1 MRETPQS
8 FKFGDG
14 NTTPIEDQLIEKF
27 SVEESVNEDVATL
40 QNLDARNQISNYSES
55 RSTAR
60 QPKMNQLLNQDIVVE
75 HTHIHA
81 PT

>member
-27 SVEESVNEDVATL
+27 SVEESVNEDASHGAAESL
-40 QNLDARNQISNYSES
+40 IEQIPPTTE
-55 RSTAR
+55 
-60 QPKMNQLLNQDIVVE
+60 
-75 HTHIHA
+75 THKS
-81 PT
+81 PG